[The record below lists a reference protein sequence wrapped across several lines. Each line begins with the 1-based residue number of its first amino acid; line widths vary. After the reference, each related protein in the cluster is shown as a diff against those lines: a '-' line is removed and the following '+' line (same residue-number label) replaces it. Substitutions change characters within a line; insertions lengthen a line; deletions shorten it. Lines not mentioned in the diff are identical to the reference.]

1 MGACI
6 HKLSILVEYT
16 HIHTHTKLVILVFLE
31 EKDGQ
36 PRAWGM
42 RETDFLHCLN
52 SVIMKLGYFF
62 LWLLQNGALL

>member
-1 MGACI
+1 M
-6 HKLSILVEYT
+6 
-16 HIHTHTKLVILVFLE
+16 HTHTKLVILVFSE

-52 SVIMKLGYFF
+52 SVIIAD
-62 LWLLQNGALL
+62 QATESR

>member
-1 MGACI
+1 MCILYSIAFTFKGCFYI

-16 HIHTHTKLVILVFLE
+16 HMHTHTKLVILVFSE

-52 SVIMKLGYFF
+52 SVIMTM
-62 LWLLQNGALL
+62 N